1 MKRIKKELE
10 KAINYYVE
18 YADIEELKEQLDWYK
33 AANIYMLKIIMFESY
48 LDNFEGE
55 ELKEKIKMLYE

>member
-55 ELKEKIKMLYE
+55 ELKERIKMLYE

>member
-18 YADIEELKEQLDWYK
+18 YANIEELKEQLDWYK

-55 ELKEKIKMLYE
+55 ELKERIKMLYE